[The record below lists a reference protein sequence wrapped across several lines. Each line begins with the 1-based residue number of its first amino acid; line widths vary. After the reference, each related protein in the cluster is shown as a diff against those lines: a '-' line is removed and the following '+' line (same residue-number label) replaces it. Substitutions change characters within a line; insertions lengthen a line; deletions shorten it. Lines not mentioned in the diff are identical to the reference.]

1 MTPPTSDSPRLP
13 PLPTRLSAERV
24 RRAIRA
30 ALLGLALLVVVDA
43 VVGEDGL
50 LALVEARRTDAA
62 LRRALDEARA
72 TNEELRVRV
81 RKLREQ
87 RSTIE
92 TVARQD
98 LGLVK
103 PGETLFI
110 IKNAPGRR

>member
-1 MTPPTSDSPRLP
+1 
-13 PLPTRLSAERV
+13 V

>member
-1 MTPPTSDSPRLP
+1 MTPPTSEAPRLP

-30 ALLGLALLVVVDA
+30 ALLGLALLIVVDA

-72 TNEELRVRV
+72 TNEDLRVRV
-81 RKLREQ
+81 SKLREQ